1 MFIKESAHF
10 RFVRPNVFILI
21 EELKRPSGRGRGERE
36 KKRRR
41 EEKHS
46 RVEFI
51 GSGGALAVGGGEN
64 CGEIHFGIGRER
76 EREGGGLSRG
86 GAAGDVTLIDE
97 PFSVFSPIRKRGRRE
112 GEGGID
118 ALLGCSLPFPGY

>member
-1 MFIKESAHF
+1 MWNLLAAAAHSQS
-10 RFVRPNVFILI
+10 VA
-21 EELKRPSGRGRGERE
+21 E
-36 KKRRR
+36 KIV
-41 EEKHS
+41 EKYTL
-46 RVEFI
+46 
-51 GSGGALAVGGGEN
+51 GSG
-64 CGEIHFGIGRER
+64 ER